1 MANMMAHAVAT
12 ARGDTLFTQ
21 QCDLLAPENE
31 YLDPNPDLHSLFQEY
46 NRMFFEGRLAGCEV
60 KWSKRMTLCAGL
72 CSFQPRSG
80 FCSIRLSEPLLKLRP
95 RSDMVNTLLHEMVH
109 AYVFVATPVRD
120 HEDHGPLFQAHMNR
134 INQAAKTQITVF
146 HTFHDEV
153 DSYRQHVWQCN
164 GPCRHTRPYFG
175 LVKRA
180 MNRAPGPTDRWW
192 ADHERSCGG
201 SYTKIKEPA
210 EFTAKQAKKKEREL
224 AREQKQ
230 KKKDKETKAAPS
242 VKQFFP
248 TMKEDTKA
256 DQSNEPAHD
265 TKPPSTK
272 KKMPKSEVDNG
283 GNKKRKIEKGGDS
296 SKEPGWPLL
305 DVPSSGPVII
315 SAGGDEDEYFLVGD
329 IQALFQTQ
337 STNQFDTTSSVS
349 GSRDRQAL
357 ELRGGQ
363 ITNGATIGEVSTVV
377 DLTASGSDVSDSEDT
392 RSRNRLSSATLPQ
405 AAFQTQ
411 TTANQ
416 DVIEID

>member
-1 MANMMAHAVAT
+1 MALAHAVAT
-12 ARGDTLFTQ
+12 ARGDTLATQ
-21 QCDLLAPENE
+21 RCDLLALENE

-60 KWSKRMTLCAGL
+60 KWSRRMTLCAGL

-95 RSDMVNTLLHEMVH
+95 RSDMVNTLLHEMIH

-134 INQAAKTQITVF
+134 INEAAKTEITVF

-175 LVKRA
+175 LVKRS

-224 AREQKQ
+224 ARAEKQKQ
-230 KKKDKETKAAPS
+230 KEKVAKAAPS

-248 TMKEDTKA
+248 TIKEDGDTKNSKA
-256 DQSNEPAHD
+256 KRPP
-265 TKPPSTK
+265 TKPPSAGK
-272 KKMPKSEVDNG
+272 NQPDA
-283 GNKKRKIEKGGDS
+283 GNDSYKKRKKEQDGDTKS
-296 SKEPGWPLL
+296 SGWPKLKFL
-305 DVPSSGPVII
+305 SSTPVVL
-315 SAGGDEDEYFLVGD
+315 SAYDEDGYLLVGD
-329 IQALFQTQ
+329 VQALYQTPSSQ
-337 STNQFDTTSSVS
+337 QFTL
-349 GSRDRQAL
+349 GGRDRDRL
-357 ELRGGQ
+357 EPPDQLRGDEAA
-363 ITNGATIGEVSTVV
+363 GARTAGSSVV
-377 DLTASGSDVSDSEDT
+377 DLTVSDSDDSDNEQLQQAI
-392 RSRNRLSSATLPQ
+392 RLSL
-405 AAFQTQ
+405 AAPRPTS
-411 TTANQ
+411 TSDSLLKTGTGEE
-416 DVIEID
+416 DVIEIDLR